1 MRDRRQEQVATPMNR
16 PADMADGLWMTKAE
30 LAALR
35 RISSGSANRLIRGQR
50 WARQRGNDGRTRVLV
65 PKPWVEA
72 CADSERTSAMRGFK
86 PNPESSTEH
95 DRLAATLVALQA
107 EVGQLRA
114 EVAAAQLARGQAESA
129 RDQERHGREIA
140 ERAAE
145 DTRQRA
151 DEALQAAQ
159 ALQKAKGSRPAEDR
173 AAQVTTEATAAQLR
187 RLTEAMAARRSLSRW
202 ARLRAAWR
210 GE

>member
-1 MRDRRQEQVATPMNR
+1 MGG
-16 PADMADGLWMTKAE
+16 GL
-30 LAALR
+30 
-35 RISSGSANRLIRGQR
+35 RGQR
-50 WARQRGNDGRTRVLV
+50 AHQCYAWARTKSGEQHRTRPTGGNARSLAGGG
-65 PKPWVEA
+65 WA
-72 CADSERTSAMRGFK
+72 TSGGAQSAR
-86 PNPESSTEH
+86 
-95 DRLAATLVALQA
+95 RQA
-107 EVGQLRA
+107 ET
-114 EVAAAQLARGQAESA
+114 E
-129 RDQERHGREIA
+129 RDQERHGREVA

-151 DEALQAAQ
+151 EEALQAAQ
-159 ALQKAKGSRPAEDR
+159 ALQKAKESRPAEDR